1 MERRGRSRNME
12 DQLMKIEHVSMC
24 FSTRKGNITAIK
36 NLNFEVKK
44 GEFLAIV
51 GPSGCGKSTLINILV
66 GILKAT
72 DGKVILDGEEVKN
85 INPKVGMV
93 FQKYAAFPWMTVR
106 ENISYGPR
114 IAKKSKQEIECITDH
129 YSKMV
134 GLEPYEHLYPK
145 ELSGGMSKRVDI
157 ARAYANQPEVLL
169 MDEPFGALDDITKKQ
184 MQIELL
190 NIWGQENKTVIFVT
204 HDLEEAIFLADRIL
218 VLRRPTEEQDSLN
231 FIQTVPFLR
240 PRKPELRACK
250 EFVELKSELS
260 EVMLK

>member
-1 MERRGRSRNME
+1 MEN
-12 DQLMKIEHVSMC
+12 QLMKIENVSMC
-24 FSTRKGNITAIK
+24 FSTRKGKITALK
-36 NLNFEVKK
+36 NLDFEVKK

-66 GILKAT
+66 GILAPT
-72 DGKVILDGEEVKN
+72 NGKVILAGEEVKG

-114 IAKKSKQEIECITDH
+114 IAKKSKSEIDEITNH
-129 YSKMV
+129 YSQMV
-134 GLEPYEHLYPK
+134 GLEGYEHLYPK

-190 NIWGQENKTVIFVT
+190 NIWGKENKTVIFVT

-218 VLRRPTEEQDSLN
+218 VLRKPTTEMDSLN
-231 FIQTVPFLR
+231 FVQEVRFER
-240 PRKPELRACK
+240 PRTAALRSQND
-250 EFVELKSELS
+250 FIQLKQEIS

>member
-1 MERRGRSRNME
+1 MDE
-12 DQLMKIEHVSMC
+12 QLMLVENIDMC
-24 FSTRKGNITAIK
+24 FSTRKGNITALR
-36 NLNFEVKK
+36 NLNFEVKR

-51 GPSGCGKSTLINILV
+51 GPSGCGKSTLINVLA
-66 GILKAT
+66 GILKPT
-72 DGKVILDGEEVKN
+72 GGKVVLDGEEVKE
-85 INPKVGMV
+85 ISPKMGMV

-114 IAKKSKQEIECITDH
+114 IARKQKSEIERVTNH
-129 YSKMV
+129 YSHMV
-134 GLEPYEHLYPK
+134 GLEAYEHLYPK

-190 NIWGQENKTVIFVT
+190 NIWGQENKTVIFIT

-218 VLRRPTEEQDSLN
+218 VLRRPAEGQDSLN
-231 FIQTVPFLR
+231 FIQPVSFTR
-240 PRKPELRACK
+240 PREPELRTCK
-250 EFVELKSELS
+250 EFVQLKAELS

>member
-1 MERRGRSRNME
+1 M
-12 DQLMKIEHVSMC
+12 
-24 FSTRKGNITAIK
+24 
-36 NLNFEVKK
+36 
-44 GEFLAIV
+44 
-51 GPSGCGKSTLINILV
+51 
-66 GILKAT
+66 
-72 DGKVILDGEEVKN
+72 
-85 INPKVGMV
+85 
-93 FQKYAAFPWMTVR
+93 
-106 ENISYGPR
+106 
-114 IAKKSKQEIECITDH
+114 
-129 YSKMV
+129 
-134 GLEPYEHLYPK
+134 
-145 ELSGGMSKRVDI
+145 DI
-157 ARAYANQPEVLL
+157 ARAYAHQPEVLL

>member
-1 MERRGRSRNME
+1 MEV
-12 DQLMKIEHVSMC
+12 EHLDMC
-24 FSTRKGNITAIK
+24 FSTRKGTITALK
-36 NLNFEVKK
+36 DLSFSVRK

-66 GILKAT
+66 GILRPT
-72 DGKVILDGEEVKN
+72 GGCVMLDGEEVRE

-114 IAKKSKQEIECITDH
+114 IARKSKEEIKRITDH

-134 GLEPYEHLYPK
+134 GLEAYEHLYPK

-184 MQIELL
+184 MQTELL
-190 NIWGQENKTVIFVT
+190 NIWGQENKTVLFVT

-218 VLRRPTEEQDSLN
+218 VLRRPTEEQGSLN
-231 FIQTVPFLR
+231 FIQPVMFAR
-240 PRKPELRACK
+240 PRKPELRSMP
-250 EFVELKSELS
+250 EFVQLKAELS

>member
-1 MERRGRSRNME
+1 MEN
-12 DQLMKIEHVSMC
+12 QLMKIENVSMC
-24 FSTRKGNITAIK
+24 FSTRKGKITALK
-36 NLNFEVKK
+36 NLDFEVKK

-66 GILKAT
+66 GILVPT
-72 DGKVILDGEEVKN
+72 NGKVILAGEEVKG

-114 IAKKSKQEIECITDH
+114 IAKKSKSEIDEITNH
-129 YSKMV
+129 YSQMV
-134 GLEPYEHLYPK
+134 GLEGYEHLYPK

-190 NIWGQENKTVIFVT
+190 NIWGKENKTVIFVT

-218 VLRRPTEEQDSLN
+218 VLRKPTTEMDSLN
-231 FIQTVPFLR
+231 FVQEVRFER
-240 PRKPELRACK
+240 PRTAALRSQND
-250 EFVELKSELS
+250 FIQLKQEIS